1 MTTLAD
7 LINSVRLRT
16 DTVKNIG
23 FLPDAELIGYV
34 NESLGELD
42 DVLVGLSEDY
52 KLTSSLA
59 TVTAPADS
67 FELPDDFLKARGLD
81 RQTGG
86 QWATVYPYQLQE
98 RNRWAVPWSGVQ
110 VEPVAYRIQGTT
122 CKLTPEQN
130 ANGSY
135 RLWYV
140 PRFAPLVALDD
151 ALPWYMDSQSWS
163 QYAIADVG
171 AKVTMKQDMD
181 ASQWLSTKAELR
193 QRILTAAS
201 NRDAGPPKKIVN
213 TRRARRGGLFR

>member
-42 DVLVGLSEDY
+42 DVLVGTSEDY
-52 KLTSSLA
+52 KLTAATLA
-59 TVTAPADS
+59 VVSPATS
-67 FELPDDFLKARGLD
+67 FTLPLDFLKARGVD
-81 RQTGG
+81 QRIGG
-86 QWATVYPYQLQE
+86 EWGTVYPYQFQE
-98 RNRWAVPWSGVQ
+98 RNQSNLIRSSVLVA
-110 VEPVAYRIQGTT
+110 PVRYRIQDTK
-122 CKLTPEQN
+122 CELSPEQY
-130 ANGSY
+130 AAGSY

-151 ALPWYMDSQSWS
+151 ELPWYMDSQSWS

-181 ASQWLSTKAELR
+181 ASQWLATKGELR
-193 QRILTAAS
+193 QRILSAAS
-201 NRDAGPPKKIVN
+201 NRDQGPPKKIVN